1 MTDSLLGN
9 DKEATKETPA
19 DKVDA
24 PAGGTPDAKDTPGD
38 KGAEQ
43 GANKQEKEV
52 PYEIKAPEGVEFE
65 AEQLTEFTKFA
76 KDELKLPLDQAQKLA
91 EWYGKTVQT
100 KHQTIENAWKET
112 NEGWVKSAKEDKEI
126 GGDNFEKSIGAAK
139 VAINKFGNPE
149 FIKALNITGF
159 GNHPEAVRFF
169 AKVAKAIGED
179 NLEPGQ
185 PKGDGKQQSAAE
197 ILFPT
202 K

>member
-1 MTDSLLGN
+1 MTDTLLGEN
-9 DKEATKETPA
+9 KETPVE
-19 DKVDA
+19 KVDA
-24 PAGGTPDAKDTPGD
+24 TAGGTPDAKDTPGD
-38 KGAEQ
+38 KSAEQ
-43 GANKQEKEV
+43 GADNKEKEV
-52 PYEIKAPEGVEFE
+52 PYEIKAPEGVEF
-65 AEQLTEFTKFA
+65 APEQLTEFTKFA

-91 EWYGKTVQT
+91 EWYGKSIQT
-100 KHQTIENAWKET
+100 KHQSIEDAWKTT
-112 NEGWVKSAKEDKEI
+112 NEGWVKATKEDKEI
-126 GGDNFEKSIGAAK
+126 GGDNFEKSVTAAK

-149 FIKALNITGF
+149 LINALNVTGF

-185 PKGDGKQQSAAE
+185 PKGEAKQQSAAE